1 MRKHALMSSY
11 LYIVLNDLSHLIP
24 IWFVV
29 WIFNI
34 KSHFA
39 LFIYIKYIFSSCCVA
54 VVFTVTCFFF
64 FSFYRKV
71 LGLAAAT
78 SNCFHH
84 VGNKRG
90 SQAAQIGLEWQ
101 SPSRLNSQWVTMP
114 ATIYQSSFVRSRT
127 VSHLPLYLDSSRK
140 KNKNTTDQT
149 NQLGLAKRKPD
160 RHLWHQAS

>member
-11 LYIVLNDLSHLIP
+11 LHIVLNDLSHLIP
-24 IWFVV
+24 IWFIV

-39 LFIYIKYIFSSCCVA
+39 LFIEIYFFFLLCSSG
-54 VVFTVTCFFF
+54 FHSDLFCFFF
-64 FSFYRKV
+64 ILQKSSWTCGSDMY
-71 LGLAAAT
+71 
-78 SNCFHH
+78 CFHH

-114 ATIYQSSFVRSRT
+114 ATIYQSSFMRSRT

-140 KNKNTTDQT
+140 KKKNTTDQT
-149 NQLGLAKRKPD
+149 NQLGLAKRKPN

>member
-1 MRKHALMSSY
+1 MRKHALMSSN
-11 LYIVLNDLSHLIP
+11 LYIVLNNLSHLIP
-24 IWFVV
+24 IWFIV
-29 WIFNI
+29 WIFTI
-34 KSHFA
+34 KSHFSI
-39 LFIYIKYIFSSCCVA
+39 FIEICFFFLLCSSG
-54 VVFTVTCFFF
+54 FHSDLFF

-114 ATIYQSSFVRSRT
+114 ATIYQSSFVRSCT

-140 KNKNTTDQT
+140 KKKKHNRPD
-149 NQLGLAKRKPD
+149 KP
-160 RHLWHQAS
+160 AGSG

>member
-1 MRKHALMSSY
+1 M
-11 LYIVLNDLSHLIP
+11 LNDLSHLIP
-24 IWFVV
+24 IWFIV
-29 WIFNI
+29 WIFTI

-39 LFIYIKYIFSSCCVA
+39 IFIEIY
-54 VVFTVTCFFF
+54 FFF
-64 FSFYRKV
+64 LLCSSGFHSDLFFFPFYRKV
-71 LGLAAAT
+71 LGLVPAT

-127 VSHLPLYLDSSRK
+127 VFHLPLYLDSYRK
-140 KNKNTTDQT
+140 KKETTTDQT
-149 NQLGLAKRKPD
+149 NQLGPAKRKPN